1 VKYCEVK
8 GLDVELIINCSSPG
22 TQRFVHG
29 GFRMVKDIFAKA
41 QFVEIRVDY
50 LCVEYLY
57 E

>member
-8 GLDVELIINCSSPG
+8 GLAVELIINCSSPG

-29 GFRMVKDIFAKA
+29 GFRMVKGIFAKA

-50 LCVEYLY
+50 LCVDYLY